1 MSLNFLKLAEK
12 MRRVK
17 HPELYEEDEEP
28 EEVVTDNKGIEIPVP
43 GKFNPEMVDEE
54 EEEAEE
60 KLTDVDIYY
69 PLIPKN
75 PEKGETVYAWAH
87 IVWSE
92 EKGELLYK
100 VVEPELDRS
109 TEKILEKI
117 REILERSFDIDFT
130 DLETREAEK
139 YLEDKIDHIVDKY
152 NINLT
157 QKQREIIRYYSKRD
171 FAGLGR
177 LQPLMNDTEVEDI
190 SCDGTEIP
198 VYAYHRNP
206 RFGSIKTSIS
216 WEDPDELDSFVMKLA
231 QRCGR
236 SISVSQPLLDGSLP
250 DGSRVQAT
258 LATDIARKGSNFTI
272 RRFTE
277 DPLTPI
283 HMMDFETENAQML
296 SYLWTLIEHE
306 KSVLVCGTTGAG
318 KTSQLNS
325 LSLFIRPDKKI
336 VSIED
341 TPELRLPHSHWVP
354 EVARSGFGSSVEEG
368 GEVSMDD
375 LLKESLR
382 QRPEYIIVGEVRGEE
397 AYILFQQMATGHTG
411 LSTIHADSL
420 NMLMDRLTTNPIN
433 LSPSLIE
440 TLDAIMLIKRI
451 RRGNK
456 YVRRITG
463 IYEVE
468 GYNKRSGLNANKVF
482 EWDPETDT
490 YHLKNKSLLLKD
502 IVHETGGDEEDMTK
516 ELKNRQHVL
525 KWMQNEQIKH
535 YRDVG
540 DVISRY
546 YSDPKSILEQV
557 GESLNSGKDQIKIES

>member
-1 MSLNFLKLAEK
+1 MSFGFVSLAEK
-12 MRRVK
+12 LRKAK
-17 HPELYEEDEEP
+17 HPELYED
-28 EEVVTDNKGIEIPVP
+28 
-43 GKFNPEMVDEE
+43 DEE
-54 EEEAEE
+54 EVETNPDGIEVPSPGSFNSSIMESEGPDDESLAD
-60 KLTDVDIYY
+60 TDIVY
-69 PLIPKN
+69 PLV
-75 PEKGETVYAWAH
+75 PEDPDEGETVYAWAH
-87 IVWSE
+87 ISWDE
-92 EKGELLYK
+92 EQGELIYK
-100 VVEPELDRS
+100 VIEPELDPG
-109 TEKILEKI
+109 TEKALEKI
-117 REILERSFDIDFT
+117 KKILERSFDIEFT
-130 DLETREAEK
+130 DLETEEAEE
-139 YLEDKIDHIVDKY
+139 YLADKIDHITDKY
-152 NINLT
+152 NISLT
-157 QKQREIIRYYSKRD
+157 AEQREVIRYYAKRD
-171 FAGLGR
+171 FAGLGK
-177 LQPLMNDTEVEDI
+177 LQPLMNDKEVEDI
-190 SCDGTEIP
+190 SCDGAGIP
-198 VYAYHRNP
+198 VYVYHRNP
-206 RFGSIKTSIS
+206 KFGSLKTNIV
-216 WEDPDELDSFVMKLA
+216 WEKTDELDSFVMKLA

-236 SISVSQPLLDGSLP
+236 SISVSSPLLDGSLP

-283 HMMDFETENAQML
+283 HMMDFETENAQMM

-318 KTSQLNS
+318 KTSQLNA

-341 TPELRLPHSHWVP
+341 TPELRLPHDHWVP

-420 NMLMDRLTTNPIN
+420 DMLMDRLTTNPIN

-451 RRGNK
+451 RRGDK
-456 YVRRITG
+456 YIRRITG

-468 GYNKRSGLNANKVF
+468 GYEKRTGIDANQVF
-482 EWDPETDT
+482 EWNSQTDE
-490 YHLKNKSLLLKD
+490 YDIKNNSMLLKEIAD
-502 IVHETGGDEEDMTK
+502 QSGGDEEQIK
-516 ELKNRQHVL
+516 NELRKRQHVL
-525 KWMQNEQIKH
+525 NWMQEEQIKH

-546 YSDPKSILEQV
+546 YSDPKSVLEDVGKSSNSSDEQV
-557 GESLNSGKDQIKIES
+557 DIRS

>member
-1 MSLNFLKLAEK
+1 MSFNFIQLKEK

-17 HPELYEEDEEP
+17 HPELYEDDDEEDEIN
-28 EEVVTDNKGIEIPVP
+28 DNGGIEIPIP
-43 GKFNPEMVDEE
+43 GKFRPEMVEQEDEDEE
-54 EEEAEE
+54 S
-60 KLTDVDIYY
+60 LTDVDVQY
-69 PLIPKN
+69 PLVPQD
-75 PEKGETVYAWAH
+75 PDKGDIVYAWAH

-92 EKGELLYK
+92 DKGELIYR
-100 VVEPELDRS
+100 VIEPELDRG
-109 TEKILEKI
+109 TERVLNKIK
-117 REILERSFDIDFT
+117 EILERSFDINFT
-130 DLETREAEK
+130 DLETEEAEE
-139 YLEDKIDHIVDKY
+139 YLEEKIDDIVDKY
-152 NINLT
+152 DIRLSSD
-157 QKQREIIRYYSKRD
+157 QREVIRYYSKRD

-190 SCDGTEIP
+190 SCDGTDIP

-206 RFGSIKTSIS
+206 RFGSVKTSIM
-216 WEDPDELDSFVMKLA
+216 WEDPEELDSFVMKIA

-296 SYLWTLIEHE
+296 SYLWTIIEHE

-354 EVARSGFGSSVEEG
+354 EVARSGFGSSVEDG

-440 TLDAIMLIKRI
+440 TLDAVMLIKRI

-463 IYEVE
+463 LYEIE
-468 GYNKRSGLNANKVF
+468 DYDKRTGLNSNKVF
-482 EWDPETDT
+482 GWDPETDT
-490 YHLKNKSLLLKD
+490 YSMVNNSLLLKE
-502 IVHETGGDEEDMTK
+502 IVHETGGDEEDMRK

-525 KWMQNEQIKH
+525 NWMQEEQIKH
-535 YRDVG
+535 YRKVG

-546 YSDPKSILEQV
+546 YSDPQSVLEDV
-557 GESLNSGKDQIKIES
+557 GESLNSEEDEIEVES